1 MKCQCLFS
9 RKNKKNISSRL
20 NFLPSIQSVMVSLGR
35 YPTVLQDRRLLR
47 LLICFSAR
55 QVPSE
60 KESSTL
66 REGKQLVWF
75 RVNLLLDEK

>member
-35 YPTVLQDRRLLR
+35 YPTVLQNRRFCGFLFAFLHAKSHLKKKVLLY
-47 LLICFSAR
+47 
-55 QVPSE
+55 E
-60 KESSTL
+60 KENN
-66 REGKQLVWF
+66 WF
-75 RVNLLLDEK
+75 GLE